1 MPYRTLSPDHIIK
14 TLEQLERRIVERFP
28 GCGLAKVCAELHQVA
43 RGSRAKVAQAS
54 EPNMPLRL
62 GIASLLAIGIG
73 VLIYVGSIIEFK
85 YSSDNLFGV
94 LEGIDAA
101 VNTLIVTGAG
111 IYFLTTLEG
120 RLHRQRALDDLH
132 ELRSII
138 HVIDMHQLTKDPSR
152 ISTVGTSTP
161 SSPQRPMSPFELSR
175 YLDYCSEML
184 SLAAKI
190 AALYAQGTRDPLI
203 IETASDLGQIT
214 SDISSKIWQKITL
227 VHRQIETE
235 PPESFEMQA
244 YARRVDG
251 EARGSRGTA
260 GGGVTAAPAS
270 SATGPEG
277 APTEALSALPPQPPT
292 RPAS

>member
-1 MPYRTLSPDHIIK
+1 MPYRTLSPDHIIA
-14 TLEQLERRIVERFP
+14 TLEKLERRIHERFP

-43 RGSRAKVAQAS
+43 RDSRVKVAKAS
-54 EPNMPLRL
+54 QPNMALR
-62 GIASLLAIGIG
+62 IGIG
-73 VLIYVGSIIEFK
+73 SVLLGGVAMLAYVGSIIELK
-85 YSSDNLFGV
+85 YSSENLFGV

-120 RLHRQRALDDLH
+120 RWHRERALDDLH

-152 ISTVGTSTP
+152 TSTVGTSTP
-161 SSPQRPMSPFELSR
+161 SSPQRPMSSFELAR

-190 AALYAQGTRDPLI
+190 AALYAQGTRDSLI

-214 SDISSKIWQKITL
+214 SDISGKIWQKITL
-227 VHRQIETE
+227 VQGQIATE
-235 PPESFEMQA
+235 PPESFEMKA
-244 YARRVDG
+244 YARR
-251 EARGSRGTA
+251 AGTEPETT
-260 GGGVTAAPAS
+260 GTTGTTTETAPA
-270 SATGPEG
+270 
-277 APTEALSALPPQPPT
+277 EALPS
-292 RPAS
+292 PAGST